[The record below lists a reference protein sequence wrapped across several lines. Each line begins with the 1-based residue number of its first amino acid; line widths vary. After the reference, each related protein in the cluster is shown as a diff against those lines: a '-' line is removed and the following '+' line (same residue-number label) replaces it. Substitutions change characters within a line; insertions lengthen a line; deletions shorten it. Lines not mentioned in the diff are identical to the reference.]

1 MEAGVFS
8 ATKVGIITEVRPA
21 LVARPEPI
29 LQQTVQLLA
38 LFARP
43 GPTLGVIITC
53 AHSALMVK
61 SPLRQVQHRARI
73 ARPALLPR
81 ME

>member
-1 MEAGVFS
+1 MELDVFN
-8 ATKVGIITEVRPA
+8 ATKVIIITEVRSA
-21 LVARPEPI
+21 SVARPEPI
-29 LQQTVQLLA
+29 LQQTVQLHA

-61 SPLRQVQHRARI
+61 LPLRQVQHRARI
-73 ARPALLPR
+73 ASPALLLR

>member
-29 LQQTVQLLA
+29 LQTVQLLA

-73 ARPALLPR
+73 ARPALLPQ

>member
-21 LVARPEPI
+21 LVARP
-29 LQQTVQLLA
+29 
-38 LFARP
+38 
-43 GPTLGVIITC
+43 GPTLGVIVTC
-53 AHSALMVK
+53 AHLALMVK
-61 SPLRQVQHRARI
+61 LPLRQEQHRARI